1 VWIHGGGYTAG
12 AGSDSSYNGENL
24 VNKGLVTVTINYR
37 LGPLGFLATSALS
50 GESGRNSSGNYGLL
64 DQMAALRWIQRN
76 IAAFGGDPNKV
87 TIGGQSAG
95 TLQEMASFWCDT
107 PNCGRP
113 YPLPMERI
121 NKALSELFN

>member
-1 VWIHGGGYTAG
+1 LIKASIGAKQLRPVYVWIHGGGYTTG
-12 AGSDSSYNGENL
+12 AGSESSCNGENL

-50 GESGRNSSGNYGLL
+50 AESGRNSSGNYGFL

-76 IAAFGGDPNKV
+76 IVAFGGDPNKV

-95 TLQEMASFWCDT
+95 YN
-107 PNCGRP
+107 P
-113 YPLPMERI
+113 
-121 NKALSELFN
+121 